1 MKSER
6 KETFKEWVDRI
17 RKIAPN
23 LDYTKN
29 DGTYNY
35 RGAYEGGLEP
45 EFNSEDKK
53 YHLGSRN
60 PITGEVLK
68 SEKHLSF
75 NEFLKEENKLG
86 YNVYKAKDG
95 KVYSHPN
102 NQIKDDNVLEYV
114 TYGGTLEPA
123 VATAEAPEWAKY
135 SKEYIKNNPFNID
148 EYVENRFSNPVGREV
163 IEKIDPR
170 GWRKKLRREGL
181 ERRRNAISDYASE
194 QLLKK

>member
-123 VATAEAPEWAKY
+123 VATAEAPE
-135 SKEYIKNNPFNID
+135 
-148 EYVENRFSNPVGREV
+148 
-163 IEKIDPR
+163 
-170 GWRKKLRREGL
+170 
-181 ERRRNAISDYASE
+181 
-194 QLLKK
+194 